1 MRKSGLWYVFIL
13 MALLLCAECLI
24 SMAYADNLTPL
35 LLKQRLADNPTGA
48 AAEQLAEQ
56 VRNWFGSTE
65 IKDGAPPR
73 VEGLT
78 TAWAIEAAD
87 ATMPPKVVSD
97 TGRYTIPLQRIG
109 QTPIYAAVVDL
120 PNGAGMIWTY
130 EVNGQRKR
138 SGNLEVYTK
147 EPETNYDPHVAHGKL
162 IQMPEWHSSVFAG
175 TVRNWWIYVPAEYT
189 PEHPAC
195 VMVFQDGGYY
205 KNFVPNVFDNLIAKR
220 EMPITVGIFVDPG
233 HFPDNHISAGE
244 ERSFEYDTLSD
255 QYTRFLLEE
264 IFPAVEKVVRLR
276 EDAASRAIA
285 GISSGGICAFTVA
298 WNRPDQFSK
307 VMSWVGSFTDLAAG
321 KTLVEGGHN
330 YPFLIR
336 RLPKKPIRVFL
347 QDGSHD
353 LDNIAGNWPLCNQ
366 QMAKAL
372 AFKGYDYEFVFG
384 EGFHSG
390 AQGEAILPSTL
401 RWLWRDVPIDP

>member
-1 MRKSGLWYVFIL
+1 MKKSVLSYILLGL
-13 MALLLCAECLI
+13 MAVLLEGLL
-24 SMAYADNLTPL
+24 STAYADDLTPL
-35 LLKQRLADNPTGA
+35 ILKQRLADHPTGA
-48 AAEQLAEQ
+48 MADQLADQ
-56 VRNWFGSTE
+56 VRSWFGRTE

-73 VEGLT
+73 VDGLT
-78 TAWAIEAAD
+78 TAWAIEAPD
-87 ATMPPKVVSD
+87 ATMPPKVLSD
-97 TGRYTIPLQRIG
+97 TGQYTIPLQRIG
-109 QTPIYAAVVDL
+109 QTPVYVAVVDL

-130 EVNGQRKR
+130 EVNGRRAR
-138 SGNLEVYTK
+138 SGNLEVYAR
-147 EPETNYDPHVAHGKL
+147 EPETNYDTHVAHGKL
-162 IQMPEWHSSVFAG
+162 IQMPDWHSNIFAG
-175 TVRNWWIYVPAEYT
+175 TVRSWWIYVPAEYT

-205 KNFVPNVFDNLIAKR
+205 KNFVPTVFDNLIGKR
-220 EMPITVGIFVDPG
+220 EMPVTVGIFIDPG
-233 HFPDNHISAGE
+233 HFPDNRRSPGE

-255 QYTRFLLEE
+255 QYARFLLEE
-264 IFPAVEKVVRLR
+264 ILPAAERVVKLR
-276 EDAASRAIA
+276 EDAASRAVA

-298 WNRPDQFSK
+298 WSRPDQFSK

-336 RLPKKPIRVFL
+336 RLPPKPIRVFL

-366 QMAKAL
+366 QMARAL
-372 AFKGYDYEFVFG
+372 AFKGYDYKFVFG

-401 RWLWRDVPIDP
+401 RWLWRDYPMTP